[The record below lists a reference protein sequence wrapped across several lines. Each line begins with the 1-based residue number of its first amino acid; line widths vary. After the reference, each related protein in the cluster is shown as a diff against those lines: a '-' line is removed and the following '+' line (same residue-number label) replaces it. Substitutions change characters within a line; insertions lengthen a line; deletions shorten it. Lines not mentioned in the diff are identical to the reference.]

1 MGFDMYNMSNAI
13 SQGNMLS
20 QSVAQLN
27 DTIRQTNAFNASRA
41 KAAVTTAVDQDKE
54 IGLLTG
60 IKEGAS
66 EVTALGNVALSVNNY
81 KEAVANTG
89 KPGFTEVKPTSDD
102 LQPKAPAEGSGEA
115 IDEMSEKPSAAIQ
128 TSEGT
133 FEEGSDV
140 LSKGKGIVAGGEAVE
155 GAAGTG
161 LKVAGAIGKGVGVL
175 GGLATAGLDVA
186 AEYKSLKAG
195 QGLAGDNLAEKI
207 ANIGAIG
214 GSALDMLGFVP
225 GLQIL
230 GVVGSGIQAASGVLD
245 EVGNA
250 VETKQKVQ
258 SDQTTPPPATI
269 QQTAQSSLAGSFAN
283 VRTG

>member
-1 MGFDMYNMSNAI
+1 MYNMSNAI

-20 QSVAQLN
+20 QSVANLN
-27 DTIRQTNAFNASRA
+27 DSIRQTNKANASRA
-41 KAAVTTAVDQDKE
+41 KTSVTNAVDQDKE
-54 IGLLTG
+54 IGIMTG
-60 IKEGAS
+60 IKDGAS
-66 EVTALGNVALSVNNY
+66 EVSALGNVAASVNNY
-81 KEAVANTG
+81 KQSVADAG
-89 KPGFTEVKPTSDD
+89 KPGFTEVKPTDDD
-102 LQPKAPAEGSGEA
+102 LKPKVPAEGSGEA
-115 IDEMSEKPSAAIQ
+115 IDETVERPSAAIQ

-133 FEEGSDV
+133 LEEGSDV
-140 LSKGKGIVAGGEAVE
+140 LAKGKGIVAGGEALDE
-155 GAAGTG
+155 AGAAGG

-175 GGLATAGLDVA
+175 GGLATAGLDAA
-186 AEYKSLKAG
+186 AEYKSLKSG

-250 VETKQKVQ
+250 VATKQKVQ

-283 VRTG
+283 VRTS

>member
-1 MGFDMYNMSNAI
+1 MYNMSNAI

-20 QSVAQLN
+20 QSVSQLN
-27 DTIRQTNAFNASRA
+27 DTIRQTNALNASKA
-41 KAAVTTAVDQDKE
+41 KGAVTTAVDQDKE
-54 IGLLTG
+54 IGLMTG

-66 EVTALGNVALSVNNY
+66 EVSALGNVASSVANY
-81 KEAVANTG
+81 KDAVANAG

-102 LQPKAPAEGSGEA
+102 LQPKQPAEGSGEA
-115 IDEMSEKPSAAIQ
+115 IDEMAEKPSAAIQ

-140 LSKGKGIVAGGEAVE
+140 LSKGKGIVAGGEAAE
-155 GAAGTG
+155 AAGTG

-175 GGLATAGLDVA
+175 GGLATAGLDLA
-186 AEYKSLKAG
+186 AEYKSLKEG

>member
-20 QSVAQLN
+20 QSVSQLN
-27 DTIRQTNAFNASRA
+27 DTIRQTNALNASKA
-41 KAAVTTAVDQDKE
+41 KGAVTTAVDQDKE
-54 IGLLTG
+54 IGLMTG

-66 EVTALGNVALSVNNY
+66 EVSALGNVASSVANY
-81 KEAVANTG
+81 KDAVANAG

-102 LQPKAPAEGSGEA
+102 LQPKQPAEGSGEA
-115 IDEMSEKPSAAIQ
+115 IDEMAEKPSAAIQ

-140 LSKGKGIVAGGEAVE
+140 LSKGKGIVAGGEAAE
-155 GAAGTG
+155 AAGTG

-175 GGLATAGLDVA
+175 GGLATAGLDLA
-186 AEYKSLKAG
+186 AEYKSLKEG